1 MVTRNTVIRL
11 HVQWLVTW
19 NHKSLDLLVS
29 LRKHE
34 INKVIFVPREM
45 RKQNERFCLLNFIK
59 LTTKFCKIKETEKL
73 KQKSQDK
80 YYISKTN
87 NKNPAGA
94 PHHINKTYYR
104 DYHEYK
110 KEKTHW
116 HKLTRK
122 LTQKT
127 TNDPSTSII
136 AVWSSPISL
145 STNNNPSS
153 HA

>member
-1 MVTRNTVIRL
+1 
-11 HVQWLVTW
+11 
-19 NHKSLDLLVS
+19 
-29 LRKHE
+29 
-34 INKVIFVPREM
+34 M

-94 PHHINKTYYR
+94 PHHINKTYYK

-110 KEKTHW
+110 KGKNT
-116 HKLTRK
+116 
-122 LTQKT
+122 LTQINTKD
-127 TNDPSTSII
+127 NQ
-136 AVWSSPISL
+136 
-145 STNNNPSS
+145 
-153 HA
+153 